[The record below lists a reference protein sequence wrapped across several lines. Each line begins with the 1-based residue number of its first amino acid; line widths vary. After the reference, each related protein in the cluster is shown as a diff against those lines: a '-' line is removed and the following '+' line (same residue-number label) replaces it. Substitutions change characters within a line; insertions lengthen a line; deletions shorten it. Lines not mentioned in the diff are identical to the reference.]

1 MNRRSNFRSMAC
13 VMGDMNLVRP
23 LGLAGVSCAV
33 VAPLGD
39 PTTYSRFVRVVLPW
53 ESFSKNLD
61 GLADRLLRF
70 GAAQEEPPVLFFEE
84 DSHLLF
90 VSRYRERLGEAFRF
104 ILPEVALVEDLVD
117 KTRFQPLAE
126 RLGLPIPA
134 SRRIR
139 PCPGSAPV
147 SIDLRFPV
155 VIKPLRRRSPW
166 DLIAGNSKAIEL
178 ATEKAFRELW
188 PRLASNEMDLLVQE
202 MIPGPESCIE
212 SYHVYVDHQGEIAGE
227 FTGRKIR
234 TYPPSCGHST
244 ALQTTDAEDVAA
256 LGRALVRKLDLHGV
270 AKFDFKR
277 DPDGVLHLLEVNPR
291 FNLWHV
297 LGARAGVNIPAI
309 VYADLTGQSRPPS
322 AKARPGVRWCTLPS
336 DLFAARAIGLPM
348 WSWLPWVIRCEVT
361 SHINWD
367 DPVLVQA
374 VWHRGSS
381 NVRKSLSRLMQSVKR
396 REA

>member
-1 MNRRSNFRSMAC
+1 MNRRQAFSPMAC

-33 VAPLGD
+33 VAPPGD
-39 PTTYSRFVRVVLPW
+39 PTIYSRFVRVVLPW

-61 GLADRLLRF
+61 ALAEVLLRF
-70 GAAQEEPPVLFFEE
+70 GTAQQEPPILFFEE

-90 VSRYRERLGEAFRF
+90 VSRYRERLGQAFRF
-104 ILPEVALVEDLVD
+104 ILPEAALVEDLVD

-139 PCPGSAPV
+139 PSPGSAPV

-166 DLIAGNSKAIEL
+166 ELIAGNSKAIEV
-178 ATEKAFRELW
+178 ATEEGFRDLW

-202 MIPGPESCIE
+202 MIPGPESRIE
-212 SYHVYVDHQGEIAGE
+212 SYHVYVDQRGQIAGE

-234 TYPPSCGHST
+234 TYPLSCGHST
-244 ALQTTDAEDVAA
+244 ALETTDAADVAS
-256 LGRALVRKLDLHGV
+256 LGQALVRKLDLRGV

-277 DPDGVLHLLEVNPR
+277 DPDGALHLLEVNPR

-297 LGARAGVNIPAI
+297 LGARAGVNLPAI
-309 VYADLTGQSRPPS
+309 VYADLTGLPRPPP
-322 AKARPGVRWCTLPS
+322 AKARPGVRWCTLPT
-336 DLFAARAIGLPM
+336 DLFAARSVGLPM
-348 WSWLPWVIRCEVT
+348 WSWLPWVARCEVI

-367 DPVLVQA
+367 DPVLVHTA
-374 VWHRGSS
+374 WHRGRST
-381 NVRKSLSRLMQSVKR
+381 VRERLSRLVQSEKR
-396 REA
+396 SEA

>member
-1 MNRRSNFRSMAC
+1 MNRRSDFRSMAC

-104 ILPEVALVEDLVD
+104 ILPQVALVEDLVD

-212 SYHVYVDHQGEIAGE
+212 SYHVYVDHRGEIAGE

>member
-1 MNRRSNFRSMAC
+1 MAC

-23 LGLAGVSCAV
+23 LGLAGISCAV
-33 VAPLGD
+33 VASPGD
-39 PTTYSRFVRVVLPW
+39 PTTYSRFVRAVLPCD
-53 ESFSKNLD
+53 SFSKNLD
-61 GLADRLLRF
+61 ALADMLLRF
-70 GAAQEEPPVLFFEE
+70 GTAQQEPPVLFFEE

-90 VSRYRERLGEAFRF
+90 VSRYRERLGQAFRF

-139 PCPGSAPV
+139 PCPNSAPV

-166 DLIAGNSKAIEL
+166 ELIAGNSKAIEV

-212 SYHVYVDHQGEIAGE
+212 SYHVYVDHRGEIAGE

-244 ALQTTDAEDVAA
+244 ALETTDAGDVAS
-256 LGRALVRKLDLHGV
+256 LGRELVQKLDLHGV

-277 DPDGVLHLLEVNPR
+277 DPDGALHLLEVNPR

-297 LGARAGVNIPAI
+297 LGARAGVNIPAM
-309 VYADLTGQSRPPS
+309 VYADLTGQSRPPP

-336 DLFAARAIGLPM
+336 DLFAARSIGLPL

-374 VWHRGSS
+374 VWHRGRS
-381 NVRKSLSRLMQSVKR
+381 NVSKRLSRLMQSVKR

>member
-1 MNRRSNFRSMAC
+1 MNRRSDFRSMAC

-104 ILPEVALVEDLVD
+104 ILPEAALVEDLVD

-244 ALQTTDAEDVAA
+244 ALQTTDAEDVAV

>member
-1 MNRRSNFRSMAC
+1 MNRRSDFRSMAC

>member
-1 MNRRSNFRSMAC
+1 MAC

-256 LGRALVRKLDLHGV
+256 LGRALVRKLDLQGV

>member
-1 MNRRSNFRSMAC
+1 MAC

>member
-1 MNRRSNFRSMAC
+1 MAC

-104 ILPEVALVEDLVD
+104 ILPQVALVEDLVD

-212 SYHVYVDHQGEIAGE
+212 SYHVYVDHRGEIAGE

>member
-1 MNRRSNFRSMAC
+1 MNRRSDFRSMAC

-104 ILPEVALVEDLVD
+104 ILPEAALVEDLVD

-155 VIKPLRRRSPW
+155 IIKPLRRRSPW

>member
-1 MNRRSNFRSMAC
+1 MNRRSDFRSMAC

-104 ILPEVALVEDLVD
+104 ILPEAALVEDLVD

>member
-1 MNRRSNFRSMAC
+1 MAC

-104 ILPEVALVEDLVD
+104 ILPEAALVEDLVD

>member
-1 MNRRSNFRSMAC
+1 MNRRSDFRSMAC

-104 ILPEVALVEDLVD
+104 ILPEAALVEDLVD

-277 DPDGVLHLLEVNPR
+277 DPDGFLHLLEVNPR

>member
-1 MNRRSNFRSMAC
+1 
-13 VMGDMNLVRP
+13 MGDMNLVRP

>member
-1 MNRRSNFRSMAC
+1 MAC

-297 LGARAGVNIPAI
+297 LGVRAGVNIPAI